1 MTLIPDGQKCY
12 CGQKGCVENYLTAEN
27 LSSLAEGSL
36 QDFFAGLENGNREF
50 VRAWDKYLG
59 YLALTVNTVH
69 ALLDC
74 DIVLGGYV
82 GGYLD
87 AYLEDLRERVAALSS
102 FGDGGGYLRS
112 GVYKNTAIASGAALN
127 FIAAFNAEI

>member
-1 MTLIPDGQKCY
+1 MC
-12 CGQKGCVENYLTAEN
+12 
-27 LSSLAEGSL
+27 SS
-36 QDFFAGLENGNREF
+36 DLENGNREF
-50 VRAWDKYLG
+50 LRAWDKYLG

-87 AYLEDLRERVAALSS
+87 AYLEDLRERVAALNS
-102 FGDGGGYLRS
+102 FGDGGGYLRTC
-112 GVYKNTAIASGAALN
+112 VYKKTAIASGAALN